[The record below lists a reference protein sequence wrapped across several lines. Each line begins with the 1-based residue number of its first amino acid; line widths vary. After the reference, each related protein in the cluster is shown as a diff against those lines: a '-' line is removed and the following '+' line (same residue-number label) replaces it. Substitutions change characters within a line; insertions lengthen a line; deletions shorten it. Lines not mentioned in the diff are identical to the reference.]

1 MDFELKRL
9 EHLFF
14 NQNSVQYQFIR
25 KDLVTSILYDGQCS
39 QKQNDNCSKTLCL
52 AVEYV
57 KNCQS
62 GVLFVTLGCLDG
74 QILVQKFTKFN
85 PVCLTI
91 CTCSDV
97 LRFAAVVQSRVKL
110 LPS

>member
-1 MDFELKRL
+1 MKVY
-9 EHLFF
+9 
-14 NQNSVQYQFIR
+14 SFIKQR
-25 KDLVTSILYDGQCS
+25 AIS
-39 QKQNDNCSKTLCL
+39 QKQNESCRKTLCL

-57 KNCQS
+57 KNCRS
-62 GVLFVTLGCLDG
+62 VVLVVALGYLDG

-91 CTCSDV
+91 CICSDV
-97 LRFAAVVQSRVKL
+97 LRFTAVVQSRVKL

>member
-1 MDFELKRL
+1 MDFELKQL
-9 EHLFF
+9 EHLFL

-39 QKQNDNCSKTLCL
+39 QKKNDNCSKTLCL

-85 PVCLTI
+85 HVCITVR
-91 CTCSDV
+91 TCSDV
-97 LRFAAVVQSRVKL
+97 LCFAAVE
-110 LPS
+110 P